1 MTITKLAKLTNSSP
15 LFELLKQAFEQTNSF
30 LLDLMKC
37 FQFSTY
43 TDQVVP
49 VLRPFPC
56 SVVEESDRSDVL
68 IRGGRAKSPQ
78 KATTSN
84 RPRKDSRCEITL
96 LDIKNTNLSI
106 TALTPLYKESNH
118 RILLQPQHEKRTKNT
133 MTKFRPC
140 IDLHAGSVKQIVGG
154 TLTTTTSELKTN
166 FTSELPSSYY
176 ANLYKEN
183 ALEGAHVIMLGPGN
197 ENACREACEAWP
209 GHLQVGGGIKD
220 ENAKEWIEM
229 GASKVSFL

>member
-1 MTITKLAKLTNSSP
+1 MTL
-15 LFELLKQAFEQTNSF
+15 
-30 LLDLMKC
+30 
-37 FQFSTY
+37 
-43 TDQVVP
+43 V
-49 VLRPFPC
+49 
-56 SVVEESDRSDVL
+56 
-68 IRGGRAKSPQ
+68 AKSPYSTSKTQ
-78 KATTSN
+78 TPNTT
-84 RPRKDSRCEITL
+84 
-96 LDIKNTNLSI
+96 
-106 TALTPLYKESNH
+106 LTPLSEILA
-118 RILLQPQHEKRTKNT
+118 ILLRQHEKRTTNT

-220 ENAKEWIEM
+220 ENAKEWIEK
-229 GASKVSFL
+229 GASKVSLL